1 MKHHISYFY
10 NALLQYILPTASSV
24 VWNIKFIK
32 YRENKLTVTSYVHNV
47 HHWHE
52 HKHASVLAIV
62 QLRCQSATA
71 PTLATHAADAVAA
84 HQCRERDTD
93 VILMSHVK
101 YLQRVFI
108 PIFRYVKKLLKSI
121 NIFQLRSQMYCHVFY
136 ASPCT
141 FCDDRITPQH
151 TLLLLTTAA
160 NLQRMFNHRMKTAY

>member
-1 MKHHISYFY
+1 M
-10 NALLQYILPTASSV
+10 
-24 VWNIKFIK
+24 
-32 YRENKLTVTSYVHNV
+32 
-47 HHWHE
+47 
-52 HKHASVLAIV
+52 LAIG

-93 VILMSHVK
+93 VILYVTSKIVTEGIYSHF
-101 YLQRVFI
+101 QI
-108 PIFRYVKKLLKSI
+108 CKKLLKSI
-121 NIFQLRSQMYCHVFY
+121 KIFQLRSQMYCRVFY

-160 NLQRMFNHRMKTAY
+160 SLQRMFNHA